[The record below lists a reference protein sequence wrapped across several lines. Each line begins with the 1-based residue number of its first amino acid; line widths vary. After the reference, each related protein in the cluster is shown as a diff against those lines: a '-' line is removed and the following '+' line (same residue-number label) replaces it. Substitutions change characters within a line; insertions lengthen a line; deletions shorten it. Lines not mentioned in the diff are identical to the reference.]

1 MLKTGYKQENELN
14 ELRQRRKN
22 GKKLE
27 KFYRKQNT
35 VSLCAVSVSVF
46 AFLNVFRWLPYR
58 LQLIGYLLKS
68 MEEHTEEAREAEE
81 ETRLQVCGLTLS

>member
-14 ELRQRRKN
+14 ELRQRRKT

-46 AFLNVFRWLPYR
+46 AFLNVFVGCH
-58 LQLIGYLLKS
+58 I
-68 MEEHTEEAREAEE
+68 
-81 ETRLQVCGLTLS
+81 VCS

>member
-14 ELRQRRKN
+14 ELRQRRKT

-35 VSLCAVSVSVF
+35 VGLCVVSVSVF

>member
-14 ELRQRRKN
+14 ELRQRRKT

-27 KFYRKQNT
+27 KFYRKQNS
-35 VSLCAVSVSVF
+35 VRLCAASMSVF
-46 AFLNVFRWLPYR
+46 AFLNIFRWLPYR